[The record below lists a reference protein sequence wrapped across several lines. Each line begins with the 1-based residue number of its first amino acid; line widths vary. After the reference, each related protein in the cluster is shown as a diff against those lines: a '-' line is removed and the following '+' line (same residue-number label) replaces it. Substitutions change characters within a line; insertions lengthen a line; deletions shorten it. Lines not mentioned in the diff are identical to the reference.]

1 MVAHFAVNTVYIV
14 INASYAYNHTVG
26 AVVSMPVSL
35 LELLIGAAGVMLFLR
50 RKEWKPIWDG
60 TFGIRSSLTP
70 QRMTMAALTSVPA
83 LVVLVLTIYF
93 ISGNLEVL

>member
-1 MVAHFAVNTVYIV
+1 
-14 INASYAYNHTVG
+14 
-26 AVVSMPVSL
+26 
-35 LELLIGAAGVMLFLR
+35 MLCLR